1 MKATIEE
8 IDGELCL
15 VFPEGECP
23 FNPHDELEWLLE
35 EGKLILRVVQPNL
48 FPEQP

>member
-35 EGKLILRVVQPNL
+35 EGKLILRVVQPDL
-48 FPEQP
+48 FSEQP